1 MEYLSIVLYFCI
13 LVDLIVS
20 EMIYRTWDLEW
31 KIITA

>member
-20 EMIYRTWDLEW
+20 EMIDRTWDLEW